1 MDGTNLTDIE
11 CFTSTQMNIIFNSR
25 LFWREL
31 IYWSRGLFNSV
42 FFNIGDSEA
51 VFARLFATTPEY
63 AQTLGL
69 ILNRQIVEKFRS
81 VFNLYT
87 VILQG
92 LLSAVFS
99 GDENQVNEQVSRLY
113 RNSEER
119 AEVLSQIFP
128 SIDKATIEGMFNT
141 LTALEIEEINA
152 NIRQDFE
159 GIIDIYDN
167 LIMVSENIADYISQG
182 IINLITAAPLLENTT
197 EEDLLQELCVDHDT
211 LEIILDI
218 SMFWIDLVAW
228 ARTYRIS
235 IMADRPNQK
244 ELLERVMKVITDYGD
259 ALKNF
264 LDDEI
269 VDEHVELMQE
279 YIRLMDR
286 LMDARLEGN
295 IDEMNHVYQ
304 LTIDNIDERAIFL
317 SAIFPSISLTQW
329 RNQLIKLHTSLID
342 MATQFL
348 TGDYKQSIV
357 VFDGLIDQAEDM
369 GSFFIEGL
377 LRFLIGSDNPVTSV

>member
-1 MDGTNLTDIE
+1 MDRTYLTDIE
-11 CFTSTQMNIIFNSR
+11 CFTSTQMNIMFNSR

-31 IYWSRGLFNSV
+31 IYWTRGLFNSV
-42 FFNIGDSEA
+42 FFNIGDTEV

-63 AQTLGL
+63 AQSLGL
-69 ILNRQIVEKFRS
+69 ILNRQEVERFRL

-99 GDENQVNEQVSRLY
+99 GDVNQVNEQVLRLY
-113 RNSEER
+113 ENSEKR
-119 AEVLSQIFP
+119 AEVLSELFP
-128 SIDKATIEGMFNT
+128 SIDKATIEGMLNT
-141 LTALEIEEINA
+141 LIAHEIEEINA
-152 NIRQDFE
+152 NIEQDFE

-167 LIMVSENIADYISQG
+167 LIAISEIIADYISQG
-182 IINLITAAPLLENTT
+182 IINLITAAPLPGNAVEEN
-197 EEDLLQELCVDHDT
+197 LFQELCINHDM

-235 IMADRPNQK
+235 IMADRPNQE
-244 ELLERVMKVITDYGD
+244 ELLARVMKVITDYGD
-259 ALKNF
+259 ALKHF

-295 IDEMNHVYQ
+295 IEEMNYVYQ

-317 SAIFPSISLTQW
+317 NAIFPSISLNQW

-348 TGDYKQSIV
+348 TGEYEQSIAI
-357 VFDGLIDQAEDM
+357 FDGLIDQAEDM

-377 LRFLIGSDNPVTSV
+377 LLFLIGSENPVTL